1 MESLDEILQ
10 RYGKQRKLSPGE
22 VLFHQGSVS
31 DGVYYL
37 KWGQLGAY
45 REEEGNFF
53 LLSNIAPGE
62 MVGELGATTGKS
74 RSATVRA
81 GKESCVIHIAEA
93 DFRRALT
100 EAPTLAAEI
109 IRMVGDRLTDADTVR
124 ITLGRSYRQ
133 AVGRAQALRSE
144 KAQLEELL
152 RLREELANM
161 IVHDLRNP
169 LSVITT
175 GLDLL
180 EHAPPANTEA
190 TYADMVTEMMGRS
203 VRRMQRLVNTLL
215 DIACLEE
222 GHMTLHL
229 LPLDVSSLVEEV
241 IEEER
246 PLAQGKRVTL
256 ENRATGELSRVL
268 ADPDVIPRVVANLLD
283 NAIKFTP
290 RGGRVWV
297 ETRDEGEEIRIEV
310 VDTGAGIPPEE
321 RERVFEK
328 FTQVPGQ
335 EEPRRGSGLG
345 LAFCQMAVEA
355 HGGRIRVEDGPG
367 DNGTRIVFTLPK
379 AHNGSES

>member
-1 MESLDEILQ
+1 MESLDEILE
-10 RYGKQRKLSPGE
+10 RYGKQRKLSPGV
-22 VLFHQGSVS
+22 VLFHQGSAS

-45 REEEGNFF
+45 REEEGAFF

-62 MVGELGATTGKS
+62 MVGELGATTGQS

-93 DFRRALT
+93 DFRRALK

-169 LSVITT
+169 LSIINT
-175 GLDLL
+175 GLELL

-190 TYADMVTEMMGRS
+190 EYTDMVTEMMGRS

-215 DIACLEE
+215 DMACLEE
-222 GHMTLHL
+222 GRMTLHL
-229 LPLDVSSLVEEV
+229 LPLDVSGLVEDV
-241 IEEER
+241 IEEEG
-246 PLAQGKRVTL
+246 PLAQGKQVTL
-256 ENRATGELSRVL
+256 ENRATGELPRVL
-268 ADPDVIPRVVANLLD
+268 ADPDIILRVVANLLD

-290 RGGRVWV
+290 RGEKVWV
-297 ETRDEGEEIRIEV
+297 ETHDEGEKVRIEV
-310 VDTGAGIPPEE
+310 VDTGTGIPPEE

-335 EEPRRGSGLG
+335 KKASRGSGLG
-345 LAFCQMAVEA
+345 LAFCRMAVEA
-355 HGGRIRVEDGPG
+355 HGGRIWVEDGPG
-367 DNGTRIVFTLPK
+367 GNGTRVAFTLPK
-379 AHNGSES
+379 ARDGGKS